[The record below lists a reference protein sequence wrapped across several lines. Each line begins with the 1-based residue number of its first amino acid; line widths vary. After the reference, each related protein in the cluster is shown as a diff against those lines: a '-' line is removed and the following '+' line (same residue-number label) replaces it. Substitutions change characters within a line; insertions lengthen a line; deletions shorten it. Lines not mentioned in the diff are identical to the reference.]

1 MGQRLNIEIVDNMND
16 KNVLANCYYHWSGY
30 TSSSLLLVGIV
41 FDVLKPMVKEY
52 GITKKMAINVLEETG
67 ATLTSEELDEVNK
80 LYPGEFSLE
89 GVTVNRSNGLI
100 SITSEE
106 INETRRWEEARVTVY
121 AEDDKI
127 SFDVLWYCDEETLN
141 EDLNE
146 DEIKRIPELDFE
158 LDNMTYD
165 EFIEFQRIV
174 SNAIDDGIYY
184 CKTNGDY
191 YGFIE

>member
-1 MGQRLNIEIVDNMND
+1 MGQRLNIEIVNSKEKGD
-16 KNVLANCYYHWSGY
+16 VLANCYYHWSGY

-89 GVTVNRSNGLI
+89 DVTVNRNNGLI
-100 SITSEE
+100 NITSEG

-127 SFDVLWYCDEETLN
+127 SFDALWYCEEEELD

-174 SNAIDDGIYY
+174 SSAIDDGIYY